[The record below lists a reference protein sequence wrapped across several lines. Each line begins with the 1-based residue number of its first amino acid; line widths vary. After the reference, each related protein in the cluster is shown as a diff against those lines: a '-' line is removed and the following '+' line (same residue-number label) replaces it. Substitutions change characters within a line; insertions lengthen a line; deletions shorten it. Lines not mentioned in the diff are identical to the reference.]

1 MRSTSLQLRSVR
13 ILAAAGLGL
22 ALALLFWAAAPSAEA
37 QGSKNPDTHQVK
49 KGDTLWSIS
58 RRYGLNHRDLARI
71 NGLGT
76 DYKIRIGQV
85 LLLREGAAVPPPKK
99 KPKRKSDGPPEK
111 WLWPTLGSLVTRF
124 GEGEGPQVDG
134 IDIQGGVRQLVRA
147 SAAGTVSYSGSGLVA
162 QGYGNIIILDHS
174 GKFRSV
180 YGRNSEILIR
190 TGDKVKAGQ
199 PIGRLGAD
207 NDGQLLFQIRH
218 DGHPIDPLQLLP
230 AR

>member
-22 ALALLFWAAAPSAEA
+22 VLALLLWAAAPPAEA

-85 LLLREGAAVPPPKK
+85 LLLREGAAVPPKK